1 MGSLSLRKCV
11 SRDHDKGPRARQLW
25 IHQDIRAVLASRHAG
40 CGGAVPGGARTFH
53 GLCIACAAR
62 VDRRLVPETQTS
74 IKPAS
79 GSPKTCQEARCCPRR
94 RWQWWGCTQP
104 PRPLLQPSS
113 PPYDPPDR
121 MWAHGAP
128 LGDTLV
134 QEITPLHLAAATQ
147 RSSSAAQRTLRDAR
161 FRSPHSFAHNFA
173 VFRRWLSCHPSFA
186 ALALGQGRAST
197 SQPADTGPSS
207 WSSQMSS
214 TLHLARLIDVLL
226 RKDTYSVLRT
236 E

>member
-79 GSPKTCQEARCCPRR
+79 GSPKTCREARCCPRR
-94 RWQWWGCTQP
+94 RWQWLGCTQP
-104 PRPLLQPSS
+104 QRPLLQPSRHHTT
-113 PPYDPPDR
+113 PPTDCGPMVHPWEHPCAINHANSSCRGRATQQQRSATDLAR
-121 MWAHGAP
+121 CK
-128 LGDTLV
+128 V
-134 QEITPLHLAAATQ
+134 QEP
-147 RSSSAAQRTLRDAR
+147 
-161 FRSPHSFAHNFA
+161 
-173 VFRRWLSCHPSFA
+173 
-186 ALALGQGRAST
+186 ALICA
-197 SQPADTGPSS
+197 
-207 WSSQMSS
+207 
-214 TLHLARLIDVLL
+214 
-226 RKDTYSVLRT
+226 
-236 E
+236 

>member
-79 GSPKTCQEARCCPRR
+79 GSPKTCQEARCCQRR

-113 PPYDPPDR
+113 PPYDPPTDCGP
-121 MWAHGAP
+121 MVHPW
-128 LGDTLV
+128 
-134 QEITPLHLAAATQ
+134 ETPLCNKSRQFILPRPRNAA
-147 RSSSAAQRTLRDAR
+147 AAQRNGPCEMQGSGARTHLRIT
-161 FRSPHSFAHNFA
+161 SPF
-173 VFRRWLSCHPSFA
+173 
-186 ALALGQGRAST
+186 LGDG
-197 SQPADTGPSS
+197 
-207 WSSQMSS
+207 
-214 TLHLARLIDVLL
+214 
-226 RKDTYSVLRT
+226 
-236 E
+236 